1 MKEFDEMKNLNDI
14 EKKLQTNLSKDEI
27 ISKAFQYH
35 LQGNIAEA
43 SKYYQFFIN
52 QGFKDHRIF
61 LNSGEILKDL
71 GRLEEAEIWMRRA
84 ISLKPDYIIAHN
96 NLGNI
101 LRAKNKLKEAE
112 SCYLKAIKLNPDF
125 TKAYYN
131 LSTLTSTDENKIWEP
146 KLFSESFLK
155 NKSKNDQFII
165 LNLWA
170 SWCIP
175 CENEV
180 SELKII
186 SETEGY
192 SVIGILVED
201 SAENG
206 REFIQKNNISYQNVL
221 DSTIADSILI
231 QFIWSGIPTTL
242 VLDNNL
248 EIIFTINGEITAN
261 EIFEITR

>member
-1 MKEFDEMKNLNDI
+1 MFKRNFILLLLTLTVVIVLVNSAN
-14 EKKLQTNLSKDEI
+14 NDEI
-27 ISKAFQYH
+27 EI
-35 LQGNIAEA
+35 
-43 SKYYQFFIN
+43 IN
-52 QGFKDHRIF
+52 YSNVNDGVVLD
-61 LNSGEILKDL
+61 D
-71 GRLEEAEIWMRRA
+71 
-84 ISLKPDYIIAHN
+84 
-96 NLGNI
+96 
-101 LRAKNKLKEAE
+101 
-112 SCYLKAIKLNPDF
+112 LKAISNLNL
-125 TKAYYN
+125 N
-131 LSTLTSTDENKIWEP
+131 N
-146 KLFSESFLK
+146 
-155 NKSKNDQFII
+155 QFVI

-180 SELKII
+180 SELKIL
-186 SETEGY
+186 SGTEGY

>member
-1 MKEFDEMKNLNDI
+1 MFKRNFILLLLTLTIVIVLLNS
-14 EKKLQTNLSKDEI
+14 TNNDEI
-27 ISKAFQYH
+27 EI
-35 LQGNIAEA
+35 
-43 SKYYQFFIN
+43 IN
-52 QGFKDHRIF
+52 YSNVNDGVM
-61 LNSGEILKDL
+61 LKDL
-71 GRLEEAEIWMRRA
+71 KEVSTI
-84 ISLKPDYIIAHN
+84 
-96 NLGNI
+96 NL
-101 LRAKNKLKEAE
+101 
-112 SCYLKAIKLNPDF
+112 
-125 TKAYYN
+125 
-131 LSTLTSTDENKIWEP
+131 
-146 KLFSESFLK
+146 
-155 NKSKNDQFII
+155 NDQFII

-206 REFIQKNNISYQNVL
+206 MEFIQKNNIPYQNVL
-221 DSTIADSILI
+221 DSTIADRILI

-248 EIIFTINGEITAN
+248 EIISTINGEITAN
-261 EIFEITR
+261 EIFELTR

>member
-1 MKEFDEMKNLNDI
+1 MFKRNFILLLLTLTIVIVLLNS
-14 EKKLQTNLSKDEI
+14 TNNDEI
-27 ISKAFQYH
+27 EI
-35 LQGNIAEA
+35 
-43 SKYYQFFIN
+43 IN
-52 QGFKDHRIF
+52 YSNVNDGVM
-61 LNSGEILKDL
+61 LKDL
-71 GRLEEAEIWMRRA
+71 KEVSSI
-84 ISLKPDYIIAHN
+84 
-96 NLGNI
+96 NL
-101 LRAKNKLKEAE
+101 
-112 SCYLKAIKLNPDF
+112 
-125 TKAYYN
+125 
-131 LSTLTSTDENKIWEP
+131 
-146 KLFSESFLK
+146 
-155 NKSKNDQFII
+155 NDQFII

-206 REFIQKNNISYQNVL
+206 MEFIQKNNIPYQNVL
-221 DSTIADSILI
+221 DSTIADRILI

-248 EIIFTINGEITAN
+248 EIISTINGEITAN
-261 EIFEITR
+261 EIFELTR

>member
-1 MKEFDEMKNLNDI
+1 MFKRNFILLLLTLTIVIVVLNS
-14 EKKLQTNLSKDEI
+14 TNNDEI
-27 ISKAFQYH
+27 EI
-35 LQGNIAEA
+35 
-43 SKYYQFFIN
+43 IN
-52 QGFKDHRIF
+52 YSNVNDGVM
-61 LNSGEILKDL
+61 LKDL
-71 GRLEEAEIWMRRA
+71 KEVSSI
-84 ISLKPDYIIAHN
+84 
-96 NLGNI
+96 NL
-101 LRAKNKLKEAE
+101 
-112 SCYLKAIKLNPDF
+112 
-125 TKAYYN
+125 
-131 LSTLTSTDENKIWEP
+131 
-146 KLFSESFLK
+146 
-155 NKSKNDQFII
+155 NDQFII

-206 REFIQKNNISYQNVL
+206 MEFIQKYNIPYQNVL
-221 DSTIADSILI
+221 DSTIADRILI

-248 EIIFTINGEITAN
+248 EIISTINGEITAN
-261 EIFEITR
+261 EIFELTK

>member
-1 MKEFDEMKNLNDI
+1 MFKRNFILLLLTLTIVIVLLNS
-14 EKKLQTNLSKDEI
+14 TNNDEI
-27 ISKAFQYH
+27 EI
-35 LQGNIAEA
+35 
-43 SKYYQFFIN
+43 IN
-52 QGFKDHRIF
+52 YSNVNDGVM
-61 LNSGEILKDL
+61 LKDL
-71 GRLEEAEIWMRRA
+71 KEVSSI
-84 ISLKPDYIIAHN
+84 
-96 NLGNI
+96 NL
-101 LRAKNKLKEAE
+101 
-112 SCYLKAIKLNPDF
+112 
-125 TKAYYN
+125 
-131 LSTLTSTDENKIWEP
+131 
-146 KLFSESFLK
+146 
-155 NKSKNDQFII
+155 NDQFII

-206 REFIQKNNISYQNVL
+206 MEFIQKNNIPYQNVL
-221 DSTIADSILI
+221 DSTIADRILI

-248 EIIFTINGEITAN
+248 EIISTINGEITAN
-261 EIFEITR
+261 EIFELTK